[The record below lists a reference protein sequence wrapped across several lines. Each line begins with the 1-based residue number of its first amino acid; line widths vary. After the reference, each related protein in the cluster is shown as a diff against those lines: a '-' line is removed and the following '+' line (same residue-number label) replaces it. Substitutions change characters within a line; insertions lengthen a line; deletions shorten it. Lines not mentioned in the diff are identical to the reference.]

1 ALFFLV
7 ALVAAVASIVNSLC
21 TTRKHSKMAKE
32 NTDSNP
38 STSPKEDGELL
49 CSVAVEEALWRKSI
63 IMGERCRPLVFSGQ
77 ILYDSQ
83 GNQLPNLAPLK
94 PSKNPNSS
102 IIARVRWHI
111 KPSYS
116 LALVRWEL
124 GPLRRPLHYGLSHVT
139 PNEENT
145 TKTLKASIRT
155 PSRPS
160 SVGKAMAIGLL
171 HAVTALVSA
180 WSRNMSRAARKLSR
194 RRSSFVPSFRGK
206 KKERDGG
213 FGDEDTEGELE
224 EEMQGE
230 DGVWRRTILMGE
242 KCQPLDFSGVIYY
255 DADGRQLAEVPTP
268 RSPLR
273 SPLPSFAQKSPVT
286 AGYVC

>member
-1 ALFFLV
+1 
-7 ALVAAVASIVNSLC
+7 
-21 TTRKHSKMAKE
+21 M
-32 NTDSNP
+32 
-38 STSPKEDGELL
+38 
-49 CSVAVEEALWRKSI
+49 
-63 IMGERCRPLVFSGQ
+63 
-77 ILYDSQ
+77 
-83 GNQLPNLAPLK
+83 
-94 PSKNPNSS
+94 
-102 IIARVRWHI
+102 
-111 KPSYS
+111 
-116 LALVRWEL
+116 
-124 GPLRRPLHYGLSHVT
+124 
-139 PNEENT
+139 
-145 TKTLKASIRT
+145 KASIRT

-194 RRSSFVPSFRGK
+194 RRSSFIPSFRGK

-224 EEMQGE
+224 EEMQDE

>member
-32 NTDSNP
+32 NTDSSP
-38 STSPKEDGELL
+38 STPPKEDGELL
-49 CSVAVEEALWRKSI
+49 CSEAVEEALWRKSI

-83 GNQLPNLAPLK
+83 GNQLPNLAPVVPPRGGQHQDRCIKIGDIGILTIYSYDAPHFRLILMETNEK
-94 PSKNPNSS
+94 ENSCPLFIPYCA
-102 IIARVRWHI
+102 IIAKLTH
-111 KPSYS
+111 
-116 LALVRWEL
+116 
-124 GPLRRPLHYGLSHVT
+124 
-139 PNEENT
+139 
-145 TKTLKASIRT
+145 
-155 PSRPS
+155 

-194 RRSSFVPSFRGK
+194 RRSSFIPSFRGK

>member
-1 ALFFLV
+1 
-7 ALVAAVASIVNSLC
+7 
-21 TTRKHSKMAKE
+21 
-32 NTDSNP
+32 
-38 STSPKEDGELL
+38 
-49 CSVAVEEALWRKSI
+49 
-63 IMGERCRPLVFSGQ
+63 
-77 ILYDSQ
+77 
-83 GNQLPNLAPLK
+83 
-94 PSKNPNSS
+94 
-102 IIARVRWHI
+102 
-111 KPSYS
+111 
-116 LALVRWEL
+116 
-124 GPLRRPLHYGLSHVT
+124 
-139 PNEENT
+139 
-145 TKTLKASIRT
+145 
-155 PSRPS
+155 
-160 SVGKAMAIGLL
+160 MAIGLL

-255 DADGRQLAEVPTP
+255 DADGRQLQAVPTP

>member
-32 NTDSNP
+32 NTDSSP
-38 STSPKEDGELL
+38 STPPKEDGELL

-83 GNQLPNLAPLK
+83 GNQLPNLDPLK

-102 IIARVRWHI
+102 IIAPPVDIHGLSFLDWSSVRC
-111 KPSYS
+111 
-116 LALVRWEL
+116 EL
-124 GPLRRPLHYGLSHVT
+124 GPLRRPLHYGLSLT